1 MIDSRGPA
9 SWFRNLLWLISVLAF
24 VTSAALAQLSTAS
37 LNGVVRDSTGA
48 MVTKA
53 SVVLRNSDTGVERS
67 TVTNDT
73 GTYVFPDINPGR
85 YTLKVSAPSF
95 STKQISEFVL
105 AVNQTATIDVS
116 LAAGAQTEVV
126 SVEAT
131 TEQLQVSTAEL
142 GTVIATKQVNDLPLN
157 GRNFTQLLS
166 LTPGVV
172 PISVGQNAMGGR
184 TGGFAAP
191 ISEGAAFSFPSINGA
206 TNRSNYFLTDGM
218 NNFAAFLSTYAVPP
232 IVDAIQEFKV
242 VSHTDSSEFGS
253 VLGGVVNVVTKSG
266 TNRYHGSAWE
276 YMRNSAFDSRP
287 HFLPA
292 NQPKAL
298 FHQNQFGGAV
308 GGPIPIGGLKQN
320 TFFYFAYQGFRY
332 SQPIGVNILVPT
344 AAQLS
349 GDFSALCTAG
359 FNGSGICNNPAQQIY
374 NPFTTTPSGST
385 FTRQPFAGNIIP
397 SNLINQNLVGFVQAV
412 YPQAGAYDP
421 NTNSNAFDNDPN
433 TQHQNEYNGRIDH
446 NFSDKDSVWFRWSQI
461 DSTTMTP
468 NGNLPGFLKNDKI
481 PAVNW
486 GGNWVHAFSPTLQL
500 QTLFSR
506 TKVSD
511 NALTKQKGADADSVI
526 ASAGFAAGFA
536 CNFAGT
542 KGCLL
547 PSLGL
552 ADGFTNAGEILQ
564 NTPQATDNWQGSVTI
579 NKLKGTHTFSFG
591 SNYIS
596 SVFSSPIAYDQLGF
610 SDTETGDPS
619 TGKGGFSLASYLLGV
634 VNGANRRD
642 VNEKTRL
649 GGLFSAFFQDSWKA
663 TPKLTVNYGV
673 RYDLTL
679 IPPYGT
685 KDTIGEQGGIET
697 GDFDFSTGTYVLQFP
712 PPPCTVR
719 GHAPCIPSIML
730 DAQGNAVACDP
741 ATQTCL
747 PPGTLPPHVVVDP
760 RGRISHNTYTNVG
773 PHVGFAYRATDNT
786 VVRGGAGIMYDN
798 WAAVS
803 QMSQNIE
810 GDWPGIGQLI
820 ANNLNKPGGSTTNS
834 QGQPL
839 VSALDPFAGSGS
851 AGLPAPTPFFA
862 GGVNWHYDPHIKN
875 AYAYQFNFGIQHQIN
890 STTTITGSY
899 VSALTHRANIGGM
912 YNTALQPSP
921 LPNPQS
927 RSLYP
932 YMISTFY
939 DRSVGFADY
948 HAFQLSLDKRLSSG
962 LSYQVAYTFSKAL
975 DENDG
980 WFGAEGKNV
989 ADPYNPRASL
999 SPAGFDIPH
1008 NLVVNTTYELP
1019 IGQGK
1024 RFSSGSHA
1032 VDYIVGN
1039 WQVNGILTVRS
1050 GQRYS
1055 ATDNNGDPANTGN
1068 VGWAGYEQANM
1079 VGDPNSGNCPGG
1091 AAVHTQTCWIN
1102 TSAFQQPVNTY
1113 GNIRPDAFQA
1123 QRYWNLDFS
1132 IFRGFPIMG
1141 EGRRLEFRAEAFN
1154 LFNTVIWAA
1163 PNGDVSNT
1171 GGFGKVTDTA
1181 NSARVMQ
1188 FGLRFMF

>member
-1 MIDSRGPA
+1 MAPLSKRGVAHWLIGKAFTNRLEESMTDSRGRTCC
-9 SWFRNLLWLISVLAF
+9 FRTLLWLISVVVVSTA
-24 VTSAALAQLSTAS
+24 AALAQLSTAS
-37 LNGVVRDSTGA
+37 LNGVVRDATGA
-48 MVTKA
+48 VVPRA
-53 SVVLRNSDTGVERS
+53 SVTLHNSDTGVERN
-67 TVTNDT
+67 TFTNDT
-73 GTYVFPDINPGR
+73 GTYVFSDINPGR
-85 YTLKVSAPSF
+85 YTLRVTAPSF
-95 STKQISEFVL
+95 STKQVSDFVL
-105 AVNQTATIDVS
+105 AVNQTATIDIA
-116 LAAGAQTEVV
+116 LDPGAQTVVV

-131 TEQLQVSTAEL
+131 SEQLQVSTAEL
-142 GTVIATKQVNDLPLN
+142 GTVIAGNQVHDLPLN

-253 VLGGVVNVVTKSG
+253 VLGGVINVVTKSG
-266 TNRYHGSAWE
+266 TKQFHGSAWE
-276 YMRNSAFDSRP
+276 YLRNDAFDSQDQFAP
-287 HFLPA
+287 VVHY
-292 NQPKAL
+292 
-298 FHQNQFGGAV
+298 HQHQFGGAV
-308 GGPIPIGGLKQN
+308 GGPVALPTLKQN

-332 SQPIGVNILVPT
+332 SKPVATRILVPT
-344 AAQLS
+344 AAMYS
-349 GDFSALCTAG
+349 GDFSSICQSG
-359 FNGSGICNNPAQQIY
+359 FTGGICNDRTPITNLVDHQLY
-374 NPFTTTPSGST
+374 NPYTTVAGSGFSRTPYLNNQVPVGT
-385 FTRQPFAGNIIP
+385 NPGEIQPQIVNFLQTVLPA
-397 SNLINQNLVGFVQAV
+397 
-412 YPQAGAYDP
+412 AGAFDP
-421 NTNSNAFDNDPN
+421 AFNSNAFDTDPN
-433 TQHQNEYNGRIDH
+433 TQHQNEYNIRIDH
-446 NFSDKDSVWFRWSQI
+446 TFGQTDSVWFRYSRI
-461 DSTTMTP
+461 NSNVLKPTD
-468 NGNLPGFLKNDKI
+468 LPGLTTNQAI
-481 PAVNW
+481 PGRNW
-486 GGNWVHAFSPTLQL
+486 GGNWVHTFSPSLQL
-500 QTLFSR
+500 QALFSR
-506 TKVSD
+506 TTVSD
-511 NALTKQKGADADSVI
+511 DSFTKFKTDLTNVI
-526 ASAGFAAGFA
+526 QAAGFA
-536 CNFAGT
+536 PGFSSNFSGA
-542 KGCLL
+542 KGWLL
-547 PSLGL
+547 PSYDLRNGYVS
-552 ADGFTNAGEILQ
+552 GGESVVL
-564 NTPQATDNWQGSVTI
+564 TPQATDNNQVSVTL
-579 NKLKGTHTFSFG
+579 NKLKGTHTFTFG
-591 SNYIS
+591 ANYIS
-596 SVFSSPIAYDQLGF
+596 SVFSSPLSFDSVSFANGQTGDGNGNAGF
-610 SDTETGDPS
+610 SV
-619 TGKGGFSLASYLLGV
+619 ASALIGV
-634 VNGANRRD
+634 PDSANRRD
-642 VNEKTRL
+642 VDERTRP

-663 TPKLTVNYGV
+663 SPKLTLNYVV

-685 KDTIGEQGGIET
+685 KKTIDKSGGIET
-697 GDFDFSTGTYVLQFP
+697 GDFDFSNGTYVLQYP

-730 DAQGNAVACDP
+730 DASGKAVACDP
-741 ATQTCL
+741 ATQQCL
-747 PPGTLPPHVVVDP
+747 PPGTLPPHVVIDP

-773 PHVGFAYRATDNT
+773 PHLGFAYRVTEKT
-786 VVRGGAGIMYDN
+786 VVRGGAGIVYDN

-820 ANNLNKPGGSTTNS
+820 ANNLNVPGGLTAPSGTPTATY
-834 QGQPL
+834 G
-839 VSALDPFAGSGS
+839 DPFSAGGVS
-851 AGLPAPTPFFA
+851 AGLPAPTPFFS

-912 YNTALQPSP
+912 YNTALQPSS
-921 LPNPQS
+921 LSNPQS

-932 YMISTFY
+932 YMIPTFY

-989 ADPYNPRASL
+989 ADPYNPRGSL

-1008 NLVVNTTYELP
+1008 NLVVNTTYQLP
-1019 IGQGK
+1019 VGEGK

-1055 ATDNNGDPANTGN
+1055 VTDNNGDPANTGN

-1079 VGDPNSGNCPGG
+1079 VGDPNSGSCPGG
-1091 AAVHTQTCWIN
+1091 TAVHTPTCWIN
-1102 TSAFQQPVNTY
+1102 TGAFQAPVNAF
-1113 GNIRPDAFQA
+1113 GNLRPDAFQA

-1132 IFRGFPIMG
+1132 IFSGFPIMG
-1141 EGRRLEFRAEAFN
+1141 ERRRLEFRAEAVD
-1154 LFNTVIWAA
+1154 LFKT
-1163 PNGDVSNT
+1163 
-1171 GGFGKVTDTA
+1171 
-1181 NSARVMQ
+1181 
-1188 FGLRFMF
+1188 